1 MHQPLCWGCTSGN
14 INCWMKLVSLLPTE
28 FLIPSATLCCYKVVT
43 KLCHLPFCRE
53 CVHSRM
59 SVFGGTAQQCIT
71 TSIYILCHIH
81 FNEELK
87 LACDGERGAPYNPVG
102 EYVDLLKKLRLP
114 VVAICVVGSILED
127 RVEETKSTIVPL
139 VLSPGCH
146 DYSSILENTDFNVIA
161 LMKSA
166 TVVVEGQI
174 PAVMMVNMTTTSRVG
189 KANSCF

>member
-1 MHQPLCWGCTSGN
+1 
-14 INCWMKLVSLLPTE
+14 MKNSSWRVMG
-28 FLIPSATLCCYKVVT
+28 K
-43 KLCHLPFCRE
+43 
-53 CVHSRM
+53 
-59 SVFGGTAQQCIT
+59 G
-71 TSIYILCHIH
+71 
-81 FNEELK
+81 
-87 LACDGERGAPYNPVG
+87 GAPYNPVG